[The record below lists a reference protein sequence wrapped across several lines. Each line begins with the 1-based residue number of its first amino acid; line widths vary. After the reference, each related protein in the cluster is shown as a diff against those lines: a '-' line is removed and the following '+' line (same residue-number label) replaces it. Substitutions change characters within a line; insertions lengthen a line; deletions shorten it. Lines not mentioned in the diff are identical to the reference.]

1 MTEPRRSAQSA
12 CTCAGQLGPPPQV
25 AWTKAAT
32 DKAENLRALQDAQRL
47 FDGEWT
53 SAILVVL
60 SDGPK
65 HYKQIRDRIHS
76 LILAEYGPE
85 RPRRVLH
92 DSVLTRSLKS
102 MTAKKLIERNQISA
116 SFPPAVQ
123 YSLTTATAE
132 ALSAWGCV
140 INWARKHSDLVGRVR
155 SFP

>member
-1 MTEPRRSAQSA
+1 MIQPRWSPPTTCA
-12 CTCAGQLGPPPQV
+12 CAGQPDPQPRSTE
-25 AWTKAAT
+25 TKAAT
-32 DKAENLRALQDAQRL
+32 DKMENLRALQGAQRL

-65 HYKQIRDRIHS
+65 HYKQIRDRIRS
-76 LILAEYGPE
+76 LTMPE
-85 RPRRVLH
+85 VGRARGRVLH

-102 MTAKKLIERNQISA
+102 MTAKKLIERKQISA

-123 YSLTTATAE
+123 YSLTPATAE

-140 INWARKHSDLVGRVR
+140 INWARKHADLVTRVR
-155 SFP
+155 NFP